1 MSVGYQVR
9 AFNGRD
15 DKLFH
20 RAMADSGAIM
30 GVFGGAITE
39 GIVLSANKSVLTM
52 TKWHFLQESPMVT
65 RTSREQSAA
74 IHRPTSCSAFELFRQ
89 TSSKMPLELL

>member
-15 DKLFH
+15 DRLFH

-30 GVFGGAITE
+30 GVFGGAVTK
-39 GIVLSANKSVLTM
+39 GIILSANKIMLTM
-52 TKWHFLQESPMVT
+52 TKSHFLQGSPMPT

-74 IHRPTSCSAFELFRQ
+74 IHRPISCSVFKLFRQ
-89 TSSKMPLELL
+89 TSLKMP